1 MNLAYELDGTE
12 WMEEVAHDLMAFLAD
27 TNAEVFDTMVAPAN
41 DNDVVV
47 FHGDVA
53 PAMVWVPKF
62 MTVE

>member
-12 WMEEVAHDLMAFLAD
+12 WMEEVAGDLMAFLAD
-27 TNAEVFDTMVAPAN
+27 TAGETFALVPAN

-47 FHGDVA
+47 VFHGDEA